1 MASASKIQPF
11 TPLRTSDP
19 ILSRVQTQVQQLAQV
34 LTEIPLL
41 NGRLIQDVDLTTSES
56 LVEHGLDRVP
66 TGWFVVGIDANATV
80 YSASTPTL
88 PKRHLPLTASAT
100 CTVSLWVF

>member
-1 MASASKIQPF
+1 MAAVTRIQPF

-19 ILSRVQTQVQQLAQV
+19 VLSRVQTQLSQTSQV
-34 LTEIPLL
+34 LADTSIL
-41 NGRLIQDVDLTTSES
+41 NGRLIQDVDLTTAES
-56 LVEHGLDRVP
+56 LVEHGLDRIP
-66 TGWFVVGIDANATV
+66 TGWFVVGIDAAATV
-80 YSASTPTL
+80 HSASTPLL